1 VTAPRTETGTVADE
15 AARLAEALQAWAT
28 TQAGVPAAGLLG
40 ALDGHVATGAPECRL
55 CPLCRFITVA
65 RDAGPEVYDHLSDAM
80 VALLHAVR
88 ALAEAYRD
96 SSRPAGVERIDLDDS
111 GLEDDGW
118 D

>member
-1 VTAPRTETGTVADE
+1 MTAPHTETGTVADE

-28 TQAGVPAAGLLG
+28 TQAGASATGLLG

-65 RDAGPEVYDHLSDAM
+65 RDAGPDVYDHLSDAM
-80 VALLHAVR
+80 AAVLHAVR